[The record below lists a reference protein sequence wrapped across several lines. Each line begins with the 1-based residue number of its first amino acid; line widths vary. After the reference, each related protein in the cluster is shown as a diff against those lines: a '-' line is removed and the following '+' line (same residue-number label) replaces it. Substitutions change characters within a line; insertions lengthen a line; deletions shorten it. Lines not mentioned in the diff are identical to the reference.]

1 MKTHKPFRLFDFLY
15 EKILSSTHFYHSFM
29 QLSSVG
35 QWERWEDKVFE
46 DLTGKRVLE
55 VGVGPGKLLLRMA
68 KKGYDVSGIEILPN
82 MALEARKLMR
92 YSGYPY
98 DIRLESVNHMSFKDE
113 EFNCIVMTFVIS
125 EIQDLDGAIAEM
137 KRVLKKGGKI
147 IAISATMPQD
157 NNLAARIILK
167 MIGSQSTH
175 QFERKNEEYFEK
187 HGFKTIRRDFGP
199 FRLINKIVAVK

>member
-1 MKTHKPFRLFDFLY
+1 MGSCKPFRLFDFLY
-15 EKILSSTHFYHSFM
+15 EKMLSSARLYHSLV

-35 QWERWEDKVFE
+35 QWEKWEDKVFE
-46 DLTGKRVLE
+46 DLSGKRVLE
-55 VGVGPGKLLLRMA
+55 VGVGPGRLLLRMA

-82 MALEARKLMR
+82 MATEARRLMK
-92 YSGYPY
+92 YSGYPF
-98 DIRLESVNHMSFKDE
+98 DIRLESVHRMSFKDE
-113 EFNCIVMTFVIS
+113 EFDCIVMTFVIS
-125 EIQDLDGAIAEM
+125 EIQDLDGAIVEM

-157 NNLAARIILK
+157 NNLVARIILK
-167 MIGSQSTH
+167 LIGSQSTH
-175 QFERKNEEYFEK
+175 QFERKNEEYFKK